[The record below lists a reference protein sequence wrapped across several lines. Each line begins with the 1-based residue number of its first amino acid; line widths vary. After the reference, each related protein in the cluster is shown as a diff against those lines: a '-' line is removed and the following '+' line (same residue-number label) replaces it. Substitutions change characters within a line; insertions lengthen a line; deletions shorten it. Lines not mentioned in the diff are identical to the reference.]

1 MLIVLFLWGAFLRK
15 QNSLLALLITMS
27 FAEAVSAGPIKVD
40 TLKYGV
46 VIEGSRIIYPSESTG
61 SVLPVENPQAYPV
74 LVQTKIYTEKKDKS
88 APFFVTPP
96 LFRLD
101 SGKRHSLRITKTA
114 DNFPPDK
121 ESLFWVCV
129 KGIPPKADDL
139 WAGKQDSTG
148 TNHDVGVLLNI
159 SIDNCIKLI
168 VRPNKLEGNPLD
180 YASRIS
186 WRKSG
191 NELIGYNKSAFY
203 INLSTVSFNG
213 VRLTPDYI
221 PPGGERKFLIEGKS
235 ADTGTVTWNVI
246 DDYGAVSKDFSD
258 KI

>member
-1 MLIVLFLWGAFLRK
+1 MRK
-15 QNSLLALLITMS
+15 QNSLSALLMTMS
-27 FAEAVSAGPIKVD
+27 LTGAVSAGQIKVD

-46 VIEGSRIIYPSESTG
+46 VLESSRIIYPSDSAG
-61 SVLPVENPQAYPV
+61 SVLPVENSQSYPV
-74 LVQTKIYTEKKDKS
+74 LVQTKILTEKKDKS

-101 SGKRHSLRITKTA
+101 SGKRYSLRITKTG
-114 DNFPPDK
+114 DNFPEDK

-139 WAGKQDSTG
+139 WADKKEIAGS
-148 TNHDVGVLLNI
+148 NNNIGVMLNI

-168 VRPNKLEGNPLD
+168 LRPDKLEGRPMD
-180 YASRIS
+180 YANLIS

-191 NELIGYNKSAFY
+191 NELVGYNKSAFY
-203 INLSTVSFNG
+203 MNLGSVSFNG
-213 VRLTPDYI
+213 MKLMPDYI
-221 PPGGERKFLIEGKS
+221 PPGEERRFLLENS
-235 ADTGTVTWNVI
+235 VANTGTVTWNVI
-246 DDYGAVSKDFSD
+246 DDYGAMSTDFSS

>member
-1 MLIVLFLWGAFLRK
+1 MRK
-15 QNSLLALLITMS
+15 QKSLLALLMTTS
-27 FAEAVSAGPIKVD
+27 LVGAVSAGQIKVD

-46 VIEGSRIIYPSESTG
+46 VIESSRIIYPSDSTG
-61 SVLPVENPQAYPV
+61 SVLPVENPQSYPV
-74 LVQTKIYTEKKDKS
+74 LVQTKVLTEKKDKS

-101 SGKRHSLRITKTA
+101 SGKRYSLRITKTG
-114 DNFPPDK
+114 DNFPQDK

-139 WAGKQDSTG
+139 WADKKGSASSNNDI
-148 TNHDVGVLLNI
+148 GVMLNI

-168 VRPNKLEGNPLD
+168 LRPDKLEGRPMD
-180 YASRIS
+180 YAKLVS

-191 NELIGYNKSAFY
+191 NELVGYNKSAFY
-203 INLSTVSFNG
+203 MNLGSVSFNG
-213 VRLTPDYI
+213 MKLTPDYI
-221 PPGGERKFLIEGKS
+221 PPGGERRFLLES
-235 ADTGTVTWNVI
+235 SVANTGTVTWNVI
-246 DDYGAVSKDFSD
+246 DDYGALSTDFSS

>member
-1 MLIVLFLWGAFLRK
+1 MRKRNFLLD
-15 QNSLLALLITMS
+15 LLIAMS
-27 FAEAVSAGPIKVD
+27 LTGTVNAGQIKVD

-46 VIEGSRIIYPSESTG
+46 VIEGSRIIYRSDSTG
-61 SVLPVENPQAYPV
+61 SVLPVENPQTYPV
-74 LVQTKIYTEKKDKS
+74 LVQTKVLTEKKDKS
-88 APFFVTPP
+88 APFFVSPP

-101 SGKRHSLRITKTA
+101 SGKRYSLRIAKTG
-114 DNFPPDK
+114 DSFPQDK

-139 WAGKQDSTG
+139 WAGKQDNAG
-148 TNHDVGVLLNI
+148 ANRDVGVLLNI

-168 VRPNKLEGNPLD
+168 VRPNKLEGNSLD
-180 YASRIS
+180 HANQLL

-203 INLSTVSFNG
+203 INLSTLSFNG
-213 VRLTPDYI
+213 VKLTPDYI
-221 PPGGERKFLIEGKS
+221 PPGGERRFMLEGKGGD
-235 ADTGTVTWNVI
+235 DTGTVTWNVI
-246 DDYGAVSKDFSD
+246 DDYGAVSKDFTN